1 MLPEKILT
9 VSFVTD
15 SRTDMDPNLMRMNS
29 FVTSASDFSPVQ
41 SNEFCGR
48 VALTSA
54 SEIADPP
61 VKPLRITSTFPSA

>member
-15 SRTDMDPNLMRMNS
+15 SKTDMDPSLMRMVS
-29 FVTSASDFSPVQ
+29 FATSASDFSPVQ
-41 SNEFCGR
+41 SNEFCDK

-54 SEIADPP
+54 SAIADAPI
-61 VKPLRITSTFPSA
+61 KSFRITSTLPSA